1 MMRMGVGELLICLVI
16 AALPVLG
23 VVLAVILIRGTQ
35 RKTDLG
41 LNLSIA
47 NACPRCRAA
56 LPAVRAPKNL
66 RQALWGGWTCA
77 GCGIELD
84 KWGRP
89 RTE

>member
-1 MMRMGVGELLICLVI
+1 MMQIGAGELMLCV
-16 AALPVLG
+16 AAGALPVLG
-23 VVLAVILIRGTQ
+23 VVVLVLLIRGTQ

-41 LNLSIA
+41 INLSVA
-47 NACPRCRAA
+47 NACPKCGTA

-77 GCGIELD
+77 TCGLELD

-89 RTE
+89 RAG